1 MKALDK
7 QSCFWLKPL
16 VVLLLLCCNKISKIG
31 KLKYIGFGEY
41 QIFGDV
47 TLGKD
52 EICVKMTGL
61 NFQVS
66 WVWGEGGDDDDDDSD
81 EGCDSDD

>member
-1 MKALDK
+1 MYQQGIVSYRDSDPEIGPQVYLG
-7 QSCFWLKPL
+7 P
-16 VVLLLLCCNKISKIG
+16 IKIG
-31 KLKYIGFGEY
+31 KLKCIGFGEY

-66 WVWGEGGDDDDDDSD
+66 
-81 EGCDSDD
+81 